1 MTIQVNTLKINASVS
16 DSGQVNK
23 TAAEIKKAPAGAGGQ
38 AADQD
43 ELVEKCVERVL
54 DVLRRELK
62 P

>member
-16 DSGQVNK
+16 DTDKVSKSGSEIRK
-23 TAAEIKKAPAGAGGQ
+23 TEPAAAGTAPEAE
-38 AADQD
+38 

-54 DVLRRELK
+54 DILKRELK